1 MSSVNQQYLK
11 DKDGNNFSP
20 ITSASSVYGMFE
32 PLLEYSNANNVQIT
46 TSGTKFT
53 TTKSMN
59 NYRLIMINLRTGY
72 NYGGAWLIPSKNFGR
87 NNTFRIEDDASG
99 FDRVYTQG
107 ITDTTINIKLI
118 NSSHGMYLIGIYGL
132 FPIN

>member
-1 MSSVNQQYLK
+1 MANVYQQYLK

-20 ITSASSVYGMFE
+20 ITSAKSVYGMFE
-32 PLLEYSNANNVQIT
+32 PLLENQEASAAQIS
-46 TSGTKFT
+46 TSGTQFT

-59 NYRLIMINLRTGY
+59 DYNLIMINLRTGY
-72 NYGGAWLIPSKNFGR
+72 NYGGAWFIPKKNFGR

-99 FDRVYTQG
+99 FDKVYTQG
-107 ITDTTINIKLI
+107 ITNNTITIKLI
-118 NSSHGMYLIGIYGL
+118 NSAHGMFLLGIYGL

>member
-1 MSSVNQQYLK
+1 MASVYQQYLK

-20 ITSASSVYGMFE
+20 ITSAKSVYGMFE
-32 PLLEYSNANNVQIT
+32 PLLENLEISPEQIS
-46 TSGTKFT
+46 TSGTQFT

-59 NYRLIMINLRTGY
+59 DYNLIMINLRTGY
-72 NYGGAWLIPSKNFGR
+72 NYGGAWFIPKKNFGR

-99 FDRVYTQG
+99 FDKVYAQG
-107 ITDTTINIKLI
+107 ITNNTITIKLI
-118 NSSHGMYLIGIYGL
+118 NSAHGMFLLGIYGL

>member
-11 DKDGNNFSP
+11 DKDGNKFSP
-20 ITSASSVYGMFE
+20 ITSAKSVYGMFE
-32 PLLEYSNANNVQIT
+32 PLLENREASPVQIST
-46 TSGTKFT
+46 TGTTFT

-59 NYRLIMINLRTGY
+59 NYNLIMINLRTGH
-72 NYGGAWLIPSKNFGR
+72 NYGGVWFISKKNFGR
-87 NNTFRIEDDASG
+87 NNTFRIEDNASG

-107 ITDTTINIKLI
+107 ITNTTINIELI
-118 NSSHGMYLIGIYGL
+118 NNAHGMFLLGIYGL